1 MDAPLDAGVFA
12 MTDRSLAFY
21 PFPDDGSQTLHRVI
35 SRLPMEH
42 RRAMTWRPTED
53 WLLEV
58 SPNSAKALSGLFS
71 HAGVHQLDP
80 SWKAGALLVPDVVRA
95 AAKGCSTPSRIAVGG
110 LRSREWNSIPHWLD

>member
-1 MDAPLDAGVFA
+1 
-12 MTDRSLAFY
+12 MTDRSVAFY

-42 RRAMTWRPTED
+42 RRAMRWRPTED

-58 SPNSAKALSGLFS
+58 PPHIAEAVSGLFS

-95 AAKGCSTPSRIAVGG
+95 AVEGVLNAVQACGRWSQVEG
-110 LRSREWNSIPHWLD
+110 VEFDSSLARLTFEAAL